1 LAPTK
6 GIGVGCSSFAGSSY
20 HEAAAFPQRALAAG
34 AECVLSSINSDWSGF
49 RLDIYRLP
57 AGSVLENTYVT
68 NATVALVTAGRAN
81 VQVHVGGAKLQV
93 VAEPGRIGLLCP
105 EYEIKTASWSS
116 CLEVAFVEVCGPLLG
131 PLANGRSGAYQPLL
145 SSLHGIWDMQV
156 QTLIRAMLAELRA
169 ECCIGHIYA
178 ESLSLALA
186 ACLTKRYSPSG
197 SEMDKRRRPRLTP
210 HQLRLIREYIKDDL
224 ANNPSLNQI
233 AAVARISPYHFS
245 RLFKNTVGMTPH
257 QYVLRERIAESR
269 ILLNSRDM
277 SIAEVAL
284 SLGFAS
290 QSHFSDVFRKMT
302 GRTPK
307 DEQRTV
313 RALALETE
321 RRLRRQFRVGS
332 STD

>member
-1 LAPTK
+1 
-6 GIGVGCSSFAGSSY
+6 
-20 HEAAAFPQRALAAG
+20 
-34 AECVLSSINSDWSGF
+34 
-49 RLDIYRLP
+49 
-57 AGSVLENTYVT
+57 
-68 NATVALVTAGRAN
+68 
-81 VQVHVGGAKLQV
+81 
-93 VAEPGRIGLLCP
+93 
-105 EYEIKTASWSS
+105 
-116 CLEVAFVEVCGPLLG
+116 
-131 PLANGRSGAYQPLL
+131 
-145 SSLHGIWDMQV
+145 
-156 QTLIRAMLAELRA
+156 
-169 ECCIGHIYA
+169 
-178 ESLSLALA
+178 
-186 ACLTKRYSPSG
+186 
-197 SEMDKRRRPRLTP
+197 MDKRRRPRLTP
-210 HQLRLIREYIKDDL
+210 HQLRLIQEYIKDDL

-233 AAVARISPYHFS
+233 AAVARLSPYHFS